1 MITALEGILADSGLG
16 WVDVAVGG
24 VTLRANVS
32 ETAVDEL
39 GAVGG
44 RVKLF
49 TALQVRDDSLTLFG
63 FPTRDARTAFETLI
77 GVNGVGPRVA
87 LSVISVLA
95 PESLALA
102 VASGDTDAF
111 KRVPGVGPR
120 TAGRIILELRGK
132 LDFEMSSTRPE
143 RQDDADVISALTA
156 LGYTASEAL
165 EALAS
170 LPVEEAT
177 SVEEKVRLSLQQ
189 LAGD

>member
-1 MITALEGILADSGLG
+1 VITALEGILADSGLG

>member
-177 SVEEKVRLSLQQ
+177 LVEEKVRLSLQQ

>member
-1 MITALEGILADSGLG
+1 VITALEGILADSGLG

-177 SVEEKVRLSLQQ
+177 LVEEKVRLSLQQ

>member
-24 VTLRANVS
+24 VTLRANVP
-32 ETAVDEL
+32 ETAVDGL

-132 LDFEMSSTRPE
+132 LDFEMISTRPE

-170 LPVEEAT
+170 LPAEEAT

>member
-1 MITALEGILADSGLG
+1 VITALEGILADSGLG

-24 VTLRANVS
+24 VTLRANVP
-32 ETAVDEL
+32 ETAVDGL

-49 TALQVRDDSLTLFG
+49 TVLQVRDDSLTLFG

-132 LDFEMSSTRPE
+132 LDFEMISTRPE

-170 LPVEEAT
+170 LPAEEAT

>member
-24 VTLRANVS
+24 VTLRANVP
-32 ETAVDEL
+32 ETAVDVL

-111 KRVPGVGPR
+111 KRVTGVGPR

-132 LDFEMSSTRPE
+132 LDFEMISTRPE
-143 RQDDADVISALTA
+143 RQDDTDVITALTA

-170 LPVEEAT
+170 LPAEETT

>member
-1 MITALEGILADSGLG
+1 MITVLEGILADSGLG

-24 VTLRANVS
+24 VTLRANVP
-32 ETAVDEL
+32 ETAVDVL

-87 LSVISVLA
+87 LSVISLLA

-111 KRVPGVGPR
+111 KRVTGVGPR

-132 LDFEMSSTRPE
+132 LDFEMISTRPE
-143 RQDDADVISALTA
+143 RQDDTDVITALTA

-170 LPVEEAT
+170 LPAEETT

>member
-24 VTLRANVS
+24 VTLRANVP
-32 ETAVDEL
+32 ETAVDGL

-49 TALQVRDDSLTLFG
+49 TVLQVRDDSLTLFG

-132 LDFEMSSTRPE
+132 LDFEMISTRPE

-170 LPVEEAT
+170 LPAEEAT